1 MLTLFKQIFTWWNH
15 QTLGT
20 GIYTLFFGKLK
31 GKDYFG
37 NKYYQNKSGKRWVIY
52 NGEVDATKIPNEW
65 YSWIHHL
72 NNKIE
77 NVQELK
83 KFSWQKKNI
92 PNQTGTSKAFHPN
105 KDDKNVYK
113 KYKSWK
119 E

>member
-1 MLTLFKQIFTWWNH
+1 MLTFIKQIFTWWNH

-20 GIYTLFFGKLK
+20 RIYTLIFGKLK

-37 NKYYQNKSGKRWVIY
+37 NKYYQNKSGKRWVVY

-65 YSWIHHL
+65 FSWMHYL

-77 NVQELK
+77 HDQELK
-83 KFSWQKKNI
+83 KFSWQKQSV
-92 PNQTGTSKAFHPN
+92 PNQTGTIKAYHPN
-105 KDDKNVYK
+105 KDSTNDYK